1 MKFSKTKST
10 TLLKKYGIYYDS
22 IVKTLV
28 IMWNERRFY
37 ILF

>member
-28 IMWNERRFY
+28 FMWSEHRFY